1 MINKDTLI
9 GQVSTNTGFTKKDI
23 KVVLD
28 SIFETIADYVKNGE
42 SVSITNFGKFEATKR
57 ASRVCQNP
65 STKERM
71 VIPEM
76 KIPHFKASTSFKEL
90 VK

>member
-1 MINKDTLI
+1 MINRDGLI
-9 GQVSTNTGFTKKDI
+9 TQVSAETGFTKKDI

-28 SIFETIADYVKNGE
+28 SIFNAISKNIAKGE
-42 SVSITNFGKFEATKR
+42 DVLITNFGKFEVVKR
-57 ASRVCQNP
+57 VARICQNP
-65 STKERM
+65 QTKERM

-76 KIPHFKASTSFKEL
+76 NIPHFKASTTLKEL